1 MPSLENT
8 GPESGDPGNIVPVSG
23 TARRE
28 LGIPELSLVVLI
40 GVSGSGKTTFAR
52 QHFGRY
58 EVISS
63 DFCRGLVA
71 DDENDQAATAEA
83 FDVLTYIAGKRLAAG
98 LTVVDATNVQS
109 AARRQFVDLA
119 RDHDVLP
126 VAIVL
131 DMPEKLCAQRNSSRP
146 DRTFASQVIHRQHDQ
161 LRRSLRGLNREGFR
175 KIHVLR
181 SPAQVE
187 AAVVA
192 RERLL
197 TDYRDRTGPFDVI
210 GDVHGCRTELE
221 ALLAELGYRLTRD
234 TSGRA
239 VDAVPPE
246 GRTAV
251 FLGDLVDRGPDS
263 PGVLRLVMGMVAA
276 GHALAVP
283 GNHENK
289 LTRALSGRN
298 VQVSHGL
305 AETLSQLAAEG
316 EAFRKEVADFC
327 QGLVSHLVLDG
338 GHLVV
343 AHAGLKEAYQGRASG
358 RVRSFALYGDTT
370 GETDEFGLPV
380 RYPWAHDY
388 RGRAMVLYGHTPTPE
403 PEWVNNTMCLDT
415 GCVFGG
421 RLTALRYPEKEVVSV
436 PAGRVWYE
444 PARPFAPAPA
454 AGAGGDTGADGP
466 GSVIGADGGG
476 RGAAQAA
483 STPVRRDPGVLDITD
498 VLGKRVIETAHHGR
512 ITVREENAAGAL
524 EVMSRFAV
532 DPRWLLYLPPTMAP
546 SPTSARPD
554 LLEHPAEAFAA
565 YRADGVTDVICEE
578 KHMGSRAVLL
588 ACRDSGTARDRF
600 GVPDGMPGAVYTR
613 TGRPLFGPDR
623 RPARGQ
629 SGPDRRP
636 AREQS
641 GPERTP
647 ARGQNRPA
655 TARQLLD
662 AVRAAVGAAGLWDDL
677 GTGWVLL
684 DCEVMPWSVKAG
696 DLLRHQYAAVGAAA
710 RAALPEAARLLGEA
724 AARGVD
730 VAGLAGRTTARAANA
745 EAFTAAYRRY
755 CWPVDGLDGLR
766 LAPFQLLATEGA
778 VHHERDHSW
787 HLGVADRLAAA
798 APALFTQTRRLRVDV
813 TDPDSAAAGT
823 AWWEDLTAGGGEGMV
838 VKPHANLTRAGRGL
852 AQPGIKVRGREYLRI
867 IYGPDYTEPA
877 NLARLRDR
885 NLGRKRSL
893 ALREYA
899 LGLEALERGARGE
912 PLWRIHEAV
921 FGVLALESEP
931 VDPRL

>member
-1 MPSLENT
+1 MPDPDST
-8 GPESGDPGNIVPVSG
+8 GPDRTGPAAAESADIEPGSTKEG
-23 TARRE
+23 STEEGSTGRRE

-52 QHFGRY
+52 QHFGPF
-58 EVISS
+58 EVLSS

-71 DDENDQAATAEA
+71 DDENDQAATADA
-83 FDVLTYIAGKRLAAG
+83 FDVLAYIAGKRLAG
-98 LTVVDATNVQS
+98 GRLTVVDATNVQPF
-109 AARRQFVDLA
+109 ARQQLVELA
-119 RDHDVLP
+119 RAHDVLP

-131 DMPEKLCAQRNSSRP
+131 DLPKSLCTQRNSGRA
-146 DRTFASQVIHRQHDQ
+146 DRTFGAPVVHRQHDQ
-161 LRRSLRGLNREGFR
+161 LRRSLRGLGREGFR

-187 AAVVA
+187 AAVVV

-210 GDVHGCRTELE
+210 GDVHGCRAELE
-221 ALLAELGYRLTRD
+221 ALLAKLGYLVTRD
-234 TSGRA
+234 AAARA
-239 VDAVPPE
+239 VDAVPPD

-305 AETLSQLAAEG
+305 AETLSQLAGEG
-316 EAFRKEVADFC
+316 EEFRRDVAQFC
-327 QGLVSHLVLDG
+327 RGLVSHLVLDG
-338 GHLVV
+338 GRLVV

-380 RYPWAHDY
+380 RYPWANDY
-388 RGRAMVLYGHTPTPE
+388 RGRAMVLYGHTPTSD

-421 RLTALRYPEKEVVSV
+421 RLTALRYPEKEMVSV

-444 PARPFAPAPA
+444 PARPFPPSPGDSGGDAGADGIDSA
-454 AGAGGDTGADGP
+454 AGAGGD
-466 GSVIGADGGG
+466 GG
-476 RGAAQAA
+476 RGTAGAEAGPGAEAGAGASAA
-483 STPVRRDPGVLDITD
+483 SEPAAPARRDPGVLDITD

-546 SPTSARPD
+546 SPTSGRPG

-565 YRADGVTDVICEE
+565 YGAEGVTDVICEE

-588 ACRDSGTARDRF
+588 ACRDEDTARTRF

-613 TGRPLFGPDR
+613 TGRPFFGPGR
-623 RPARGQ
+623 SPAR
-629 SGPDRRP
+629 SRPCRAEARPESSRRGRSP
-636 AREQS
+636 AGEQS
-641 GPERTP
+641 GPGHRP
-647 ARGQNRPA
+647 RDRARPRPPGSCSTRCGPGSA
-655 TARQLLD
+655 RPGCGTSSAPDGYCSTASSCPGRS
-662 AVRAAVGAAGLWDDL
+662 RRPTCC
-677 GTGWVLL
+677 GT
-684 DCEVMPWSVKAG
+684 S
-696 DLLRHQYAAVGAAA
+696 
-710 RAALPEAARLLGEA
+710 
-724 AARGVD
+724 
-730 VAGLAGRTTARAANA
+730 
-745 EAFTAAYRRY
+745 
-755 CWPVDGLDGLR
+755 
-766 LAPFQLLATEGA
+766 
-778 VHHERDHSW
+778 
-787 HLGVADRLAAA
+787 
-798 APALFTQTRRLRVDV
+798 TRR
-813 TDPDSAAAGT
+813 SAPRRGPRCRKPSGCSGRRPRGG
-823 AWWEDLTAGGGEGMV
+823 LT
-838 VKPHANLTRAGRGL
+838 
-852 AQPGIKVRGREYLRI
+852 
-867 IYGPDYTEPA
+867 
-877 NLARLRDR
+877 
-885 NLGRKRSL
+885 
-893 ALREYA
+893 
-899 LGLEALERGARGE
+899 
-912 PLWRIHEAV
+912 
-921 FGVLALESEP
+921 
-931 VDPRL
+931 